1 MNEHL
6 DILIVDDEQVV
17 HETLG
22 DYLTDLGHRV
32 MHAADGLAGLQSI
45 RETEFD
51 VALVDIRM
59 PRLDGMALI
68 EKAQAICPGTS
79 CVVITG
85 HAEMQTAIEALRRGA
100 ADFLV
105 KPVGLEELDAVLAKA
120 CRLQQLRRD
129 SLHLREAIRG
139 IQHSLVRSGGWQ
151 FVGNSSA
158 AHRIREQIAEAAR
171 AQCKAILITGDT
183 GTGKEVVARALHLA
197 SFGEGVP
204 FIPVNCPA
212 LPRDL
217 VESELFGHTKGAFTG
232 AGTDRAGAFELADGG
247 TLFLDEIGDLASAAQ
262 ASLLRVLE
270 TRCFR
275 HVGGSKEIAVNVCV
289 IAATNVDVA
298 KSMERG
304 ILRRDLYYRLNA
316 YHIHLPPLRERK
328 EDILPL
334 AKHFLAV
341 LGQDRGRICEGIT
354 PRAAEWLVRQDFPG
368 NARELRNIIERAW
381 IMYQSSGEHGPL
393 DILHLSHFILEK
405 DSPDVSRADDE
416 LVRLRSALE
425 ACRWNRRQAARE
437 LGMPYSTLRY
447 KISRFGIDMKR
458 EEC

>member
-32 MHAADGLAGLQSI
+32 AHASDGQAGLASI
-45 RETEFD
+45 QETEFD

-68 EKAQAICPGTS
+68 DKAQAICPETS
-79 CVVITG
+79 YVVITG

-105 KPVGLEELDAVLAKA
+105 KPVKLEELDAVLAKA
-120 CRLQQLRRD
+120 IRLRTLRREG
-129 SLHLREAIRG
+129 HRLRNTIQG

-151 FVGNSSA
+151 FVGKSPA
-158 AHRIREQIAEAAR
+158 TLRIREQITEATR
-171 AQCKAILITGDT
+171 AQCKAILITGET
-183 GTGKEVVARALHLA
+183 GTGKEVVAHALHLA
-197 SFGEGVP
+197 AFGEGLP

-212 LPRDL
+212 LPREL
-217 VESELFGHTKGAFTG
+217 VESELFGHAKGAFTG

-247 TLFLDEIGDLASAAQ
+247 TLFLDEIGDLALAAQ
-262 ASLLRVLE
+262 AALLRVLE

-275 HVGGSKEIAVNVCV
+275 RVGGSKEITVNVCV
-289 IAATNVDVA
+289 IAATNVELE

-304 ILRRDLYYRLNA
+304 ALRRDLYYRLNA

-328 EDILPL
+328 EDVLPL

-341 LGQDRGRICEGIT
+341 LGEDRGRICGGIT
-354 PRAAEWLVRQDFPG
+354 PGAAEWLVRQNFPG

-393 DILHLSHFILEK
+393 KTRHLNHFILEK
-405 DSPDVSRADDE
+405 GSPDALRADDE
-416 LVRLRSALE
+416 LGRLRNTLE

-447 KISRFGIDMKR
+447 KISRYGIDMKR
-458 EEC
+458 E

>member
-1 MNEHL
+1 MNTHL
-6 DILIVDDEQVV
+6 DILIVDDEQIV

-22 DYLTDLGHRV
+22 DYLTDMGHRV
-32 MHAADGLAGLQSI
+32 VHAVDGKLGLDRM

-68 EKAQAICPGTS
+68 DKAQAICPETS
-79 CVVITG
+79 YVVITG

-105 KPVGLEELDAVLAKA
+105 KPIKLEELDAVLAKSG
-120 CRLQQLRRD
+120 RLRTLRQE
-129 SLHLREAIRG
+129 SHHLRDTIRG
-139 IQHSLVRSGGWQ
+139 IQRALVRSGEWQ
-151 FVGNSSA
+151 FVGDSPVA
-158 AHRIREQIAEAAR
+158 RRIREQITEAAR
-171 AQCKAILITGDT
+171 AQCKTILITGDT

-197 SFGEGVP
+197 AFGEGLP

-212 LPRDL
+212 LPREL
-217 VESELFGHTKGAFTG
+217 VESELFGHAKGAFTG
-232 AGTDRAGAFELADGG
+232 AGTDRAGAFELANGG
-247 TLFLDEIGDLASAAQ
+247 TLFLDEIGDLAAAAQ
-262 ASLLRVLE
+262 ASMLRVLE

-275 HVGGSKEIAVNVCV
+275 RVGGSKEISVNVCV

-304 ILRRDLYYRLNA
+304 VLRRDLYYRLNA

-328 EDILPL
+328 EDVLPL

-341 LGQDRGRICEGIT
+341 LGQARGCICEGIT
-354 PRAAEWLVRQDFPG
+354 PRAAEWLFRYEFPG

-381 IMYQSSGEHGPL
+381 IMYLNSGEHGPL
-393 DILHLSHFILEK
+393 DTRHLNHFILEK
-405 DSPDVSRADDE
+405 GSPDASRADDE
-416 LVRLRSALE
+416 LIRLRTALE

-447 KISRFGIDMKR
+447 KISRYGIDMKR
-458 EEC
+458 A